1 MNDPGPFFDD
11 RIRCPSYEG
20 GTETPEYTVPWLISR
35 HGIQAKTVT
44 KIDPEVIL
52 KMISYHVKQNNL
64 CWLASTLDALKD
76 Q

>member
-1 MNDPGPFFDD
+1 MTQGLSLMIGSDVQAM
-11 RIRCPSYEG
+11 
-20 GTETPEYTVPWLISR
+20 TVAQKLQEYTVPWLISR